1 MRPFARVPAFVVL
14 LLTAE
19 IGRAQQPITPDTAW
33 LDFKE
38 FGLLAI
44 QDNGRRKPIDT
55 FAKQTLIQLTGRS
68 SYTDKAGRQWTPNDF
83 LLSAVMETRDWKEE
97 PMVLVSF
104 GELKEQLGLEKTQ
117 RRFSFA
123 QLSGAAAL
131 PQIANEARERKRAE
145 KPLDRVQQ
153 EALSVSDRLALF
165 ARVMDGSALL
175 IVPSPKKETDPWV
188 PPEPS
193 AMASYYNESQSEAV
207 EPPLQEMIAAY
218 HEADSFKFSRS
229 AKQLREKL
237 RALSP
242 SIYATESNLRLEY
255 FYNHFEGFYRA
266 IWFYGFAFVVLLIAH
281 LRRHEGPQPT
291 AAATIPSGAFL
302 FIGVVIALVALAF
315 HGTGIVLR
323 CLIAGRPPVTNMYES
338 IIWVSFAA
346 SFFGMIFF
354 ARYRTP
360 IYLLASLPATLVALL
375 LVHQMP
381 IAMPASIDP
390 LVPVLRDNFW
400 LTIHVLTI
408 TLSYAAFLLACAFG
422 HILLCRY
429 ARNPRGARADAPMHF
444 WLYRVLQLGVLL
456 LAAGTILGGVWANYS
471 WGRFWGWDP
480 KETWALIALL
490 CYITTLHGRLA
501 GWWTEFGL
509 VVASVV
515 CFLAVLMA
523 WYGVNF
529 VLGKGLHSYGF
540 GIGGETYVGTFVIAD
555 LLFVAFAIW
564 RYRSSKRLPMTR
576 EEPVG
581 AAVSAAD

>member
-1 MRPFARVPAFVVL
+1 L
-14 LLTAE
+14 
-19 IGRAQQPITPDTAW
+19 
-33 LDFKE
+33 
-38 FGLLAI
+38 
-44 QDNGRRKPIDT
+44 
-55 FAKQTLIQLTGRS
+55 
-68 SYTDKAGRQWTPNDF
+68 
-83 LLSAVMETRDWKEE
+83 ETRDWKNE
-97 PMVLVSF
+97 PMILVSF
-104 GELKEQLGLEKTQ
+104 GKLKEQLGLEKTQ

-123 QLSGAAAL
+123 QLSGSVEL
-131 PQIANEARERKRAE
+131 PRIANEARERKRVE
-145 KPLDRVQQ
+145 RPLNRLQQ

-165 ARVMDGSALL
+165 ARVMDGSVLL
-175 IVPSPKKETDPWV
+175 IVPSSKKETDPWV
-188 PPEPS
+188 PPEPV
-193 AMASYYNESQSEAV
+193 AMASYYTESQSEAV
-207 EPPLQEMIAAY
+207 GSPLQEMIAAY
-218 HEADSFKFSRS
+218 YEADSFKFSRS
-229 AKQLREKL
+229 ANQLREEL

-242 SIYATESNLRLEY
+242 SIYPTESKLRLEY

-266 IWFYGFAFVVLLIAH
+266 IWFYGIAFLALLIAH
-281 LRRHEGPQPT
+281 LRKRGR
-291 AAATIPSGAFL
+291 ALRNF
-302 FIGVVIALVALAF
+302 GVVIALVALAF

-422 HILLCRY
+422 HILLFRY
-429 ARNPRGARADAPMHF
+429 ARNPRGARADAAMHF

-540 GIGGETYVGTFVIAD
+540 GIGGETYVGTFVVAD

-564 RYRSSKRLPMTR
+564 RYRSSKRAVNRR
-576 EEPVG
+576 E
-581 AAVSAAD
+581 AAVVAAVPAAD

>member
-1 MRPFARVPAFVVL
+1 MRPFSCVSALIVSL
-14 LLTAE
+14 LMAE
-19 IGRAQQPITPDTAW
+19 ISSAQQPVTPDTRG

-55 FAKQTLIQLTGRS
+55 FARQMLIQLTGRS
-68 SYTDKAGRQWTPNDF
+68 SYTDKAGRQWTPTDF
-83 LLSAVMETRDWKEE
+83 LLSAVLETRDWKEE

-104 GELKEQLGLEKTQ
+104 GELKEHLGLEKTQ

-153 EALSVSDRLALF
+153 EALSVSDRVALF
-165 ARVMDGSALL
+165 ARVMDGGALL
-175 IVPSPKKETDPWV
+175 IVPSPRKETDPWA

-193 AMASYYNESQSEAV
+193 AIASYYTESQFAV
-207 EPPLQEMIAAY
+207 AGMSLQEMVTAY
-218 HEADSFKFSRS
+218 SQTDPFKFSSS
-229 AKQLREKL
+229 ANQLRERL

-242 SIYATESNLRLEY
+242 SIYPTESSLRLEY

-266 IWFYGFAFVVLLIAH
+266 IWFYGIAFLSLLIAH
-281 LRRHEGPQPT
+281 LRNRGR
-291 AAATIPSGAFL
+291 ALRNF
-302 FIGVVIALVALAF
+302 GVVIALVALAF
-315 HGTGIVLR
+315 HGSGIALR

-360 IYLLASLPATLVALL
+360 IYLLASLPATLIALL

-422 HILLCRY
+422 HILFFRY

-540 GIGGETYVGTFVIAD
+540 GIGGESYVGTFVIAD
-555 LLFVAFAIW
+555 LLFVAFAI
-564 RYRSSKRLPMTR
+564 
-576 EEPVG
+576 
-581 AAVSAAD
+581 

>member
-1 MRPFARVPAFVVL
+1 MTVAGALVSHLSAADMRDL
-14 LLTAE
+14 
-19 IGRAQQPITPDTAW
+19 G
-33 LDFKE
+33 FKE
-38 FGLLAI
+38 WGLLAI
-44 QDNGRRKPIDT
+44 QDSGRRKPVDT
-55 FAKQTLIQLTGRS
+55 FARETLIRLTGRS
-68 SYTDKAGRQWTPNDF
+68 TYTDKTGRKWQPNDIV
-83 LLSAVMETRDWKEE
+83 LSAQLETHDWKNE

-104 GELKEQLGLEKTQ
+104 GKLKEQLGLDKTQ

-123 QLSGAAAL
+123 QLAGSTEL
-131 PQIANEARERKRAE
+131 QRIANEARARKRAE
-145 KPLDRVQQ
+145 QTLDRIQQ
-153 EALSVSDRLALF
+153 EALSVSDRLVLF
-165 ARVMDGSALL
+165 SNVMDGSALL
-175 IVPSPKKETDPWV
+175 IIPAPRSETDAWV
-188 PPEPS
+188 QPS
-193 AMASYYNESQSEAV
+193 EFGRYYSDAQFAPV
-207 EPPLQEMIAAY
+207 QTQLQTLANAY
-218 HEADSFKFSRS
+218 AQGDGFNFSR
-229 AKQLREKL
+229 ATHQLRENL

-242 SIYATESNLRLEY
+242 SIYPQDRQLRLEY

-266 IWFYGFAFVVLLIAH
+266 IWCYGIALVILIAAH
-281 LRRHEGPQPT
+281 LRKRG
-291 AAATIPSGAFL
+291 AAL
-302 FIGVVIALVALAF
+302 RNIGVAVALLGLAF
-315 HGTGIVLR
+315 QASGIVMR

-338 IIWVSFAA
+338 IIWVSFAV

-354 ARYRTP
+354 ARYRAP
-360 IYLLASLPATLVALL
+360 VYLLAALPVTLVALL

-381 IAMPASIDP
+381 IAMPSSIDP

-408 TLSYAAFLLACAFG
+408 TLSYAAFALAMGFG
-422 HILLCRY
+422 HILLWRY
-429 ARNPRGARADAPMHF
+429 ARNPATASADAPMHF

-490 CYITTLHGRLA
+490 CYILTLHGRLA

-540 GIGGETYVGTFVIAD
+540 GIGGETYVATFVIAD

-564 RYRSSKRLPMTR
+564 RYRTSKHAIVMAGD
-576 EEPVG
+576 VVAG
-581 AAVSAAD
+581 